1 MDSQSAQR
9 YAKTAGILIVVSSLA
24 GAFGESYVPGRL
36 LVANNAAETAHRMV
50 DSIGL
55 FRASFAAYLIEAMCD
70 LTLTAIFYILLRP
83 VSRPLS
89 LIAVCFGIF
98 GTATFA
104 VGEIFYFAAAWPVIN
119 ANVARTLTPDASAA
133 FISVCLTMYGYVF
146 STFTAMY
153 GIPVMLRGYLILRSG
168 YLPRAL
174 GGIVL
179 LGGAGFVIKNI
190 VVVLAPQYDSN
201 LFVLPL
207 FLAMAS
213 MAFWLLVK
221 GIDRARWERME
232 QAQ

>member
-1 MDSQSAQR
+1 M
-9 YAKTAGILIVVSSLA
+9 
-24 GAFGESYVPGRL
+24 
-36 LVANNAAETAHRMV
+36 
-50 DSIGL
+50 
-55 FRASFAAYLIEAMCD
+55 
-70 LTLTAIFYILLRP
+70 
-83 VSRPLS
+83 
-89 LIAVCFGIF
+89 
-98 GTATFA
+98 
-104 VGEIFYFAAAWPVIN
+104 
-119 ANVARTLTPDASAA
+119 
-133 FISVCLTMYGYVF
+133 
-146 STFTAMY
+146 
-153 GIPVMLRGYLILRSG
+153 ILRSG

>member
-104 VGEIFYFAAAWPVIN
+104 VGEIFYFAAALPVIN

>member
-1 MDSQSAQR
+1 
-9 YAKTAGILIVVSSLA
+9 
-24 GAFGESYVPGRL
+24 
-36 LVANNAAETAHRMV
+36 MV

-104 VGEIFYFAAAWPVIN
+104 VGEIFYFAAALPVIN